1 MPSHKKK
8 CLGAEQTMTLT
19 AIELVEIET
28 EGNGNVKAIHWK
40 LLTTWPVAS
49 PEEAIRMVRW
59 YANRWNIEV
68 FFPRPENR
76 LPGGETAIRQH
87 SDPAADR
94 CG

>member
-1 MPSHKKK
+1 
-8 CLGAEQTMTLT
+8 MTLT

-68 FFPRPENR
+68 FFRVLKTGCRVERRQFGSTATLRPIDVGKAQGR
-76 LPGGETAIRQH
+76 L
-87 SDPAADR
+87 
-94 CG
+94 